1 VSVVVVGLEQ
11 RLAPLDLLEQVAI
24 GDADLPKALRRLRD
38 RSNCAEAV
46 VLSTCLRTEVYAV
59 VDRFHDG
66 VDDIQEFLAEIAGTT
81 VEALQDHLV
90 VRFDDEVAG
99 HLFAV
104 ASGLDSAVLGESEVL
119 GQVRRAWEKAQRE
132 QASGPVLGG
141 LFRHAVQTG
150 RRVRAETAIAR
161 GITSLSHGAV
171 ALAEERRPGGL
182 QGARVV
188 VVGAGEMG
196 AGLLRAIPG
205 TGVTEVVVANRTHS
219 RARQI
224 VAGLSGAMAGE
235 AGEARAVTL
244 GHLPEVLASADVVFA
259 ATGAPHPVVDA
270 EMLQAAVA
278 SRGTGAAGILVVD
291 LGVPRSVEP
300 AAGAIPG
307 VTVLDMDVLRRS
319 VEAAVSGRQAEVAS
333 AQALIDDELER
344 YRVRSRE
351 RGAAP
356 AISALRSRAEAARQA
371 ELARQRAKQG
381 DLTDAQWDQVDVVTR
396 SVMAKLLHQPTVAIK
411 DATGTPRGERLIE
424 ALRILFDL

>member
-1 VSVVVVGLEQ
+1 MSVVVVGLEQ
-11 RLAPLDLLEQVAI
+11 RFAPLGLLEQVAI
-24 GDADLPKALRRLRD
+24 GDADLPKALHRLRD

-59 VDRFHDG
+59 VDRFHAG
-66 VDDIQEFLAEIAGTT
+66 VDEIQEFLAEIAGTT
-81 VEALQDHLV
+81 VGALQGHLA

-104 ASGLDSAVLGESEVL
+104 AAGLDSAVLGETEVL
-119 GQVRRAWEKAQRE
+119 GQVRRAWERAQRE

-141 LFRHAVQTG
+141 LFRHAIQTG
-150 RRVRAETAIAR
+150 KRVRAETAIAR

-182 QGARVV
+182 RGARIV

-196 AGLLRAIPG
+196 TGVLRALPG
-205 TGVTEVVVANRTHS
+205 TGVIEVAVANRTHA
-219 RARQI
+219 RAGMA
-224 VAGLSGAMAGE
+224 VAGLSDVLAGE
-235 AGEARAVTL
+235 VRVVTL
-244 GHLPEVLASADVVFA
+244 GHLPEVLAGADVVFA

-270 EMLQAAVA
+270 EMLEAAVEG
-278 SRGTGAAGILVVD
+278 RGAGAAGILVVD

-300 AAGAIPG
+300 AAATIPG
-307 VTVLDMDVLRRS
+307 VTVLDMDALRRK
-319 VEAAVSGRQAEVAS
+319 VEAAMSGRQAEVAG
-333 AQALIDDELER
+333 ARALIDDELER

-356 AISALRSRAEAARQA
+356 AISALRSRAEAARRE
-371 ELARQRAKQG
+371 ELDRQRAKQSG
-381 DLTDAQWDQVDVVTR
+381 LTDEQWDQVDVVTR